1 MELSQD
7 ERKRGFGAMDYHYK
21 KNGIEILKEDDAA
34 RRTRLA
40 RYIVDAGEGK
50 LSGSNIQRITNS
62 KKEEGKTVRRRLILY
77 AELCKEA
84 AGDTGMMPVFWKWY
98 PKHHQFSHL
107 CEDQVRDCGNP
118 MDHWCYADEDAI
130 GHAVHIAE
138 SWHAKTLHRLVIE
151 KHRIE

>member
-1 MELSQD
+1 MLEKYFKPDNDHETLRIQCVIALSD
-7 ERKRGFGAMDYHYK
+7 FYESMLAKPFRGGVTADLGRKH
-21 KNGIEILKEDDAA
+21 
-34 RRTRLA
+34 
-40 RYIVDAGEGK
+40 
-50 LSGSNIQRITNS
+50 
-62 KKEEGKTVRRRLILY
+62 LILY

-84 AGDTGMMPVFWKWY
+84 AGDTGKMPVLWKWY

-130 GHAVHIAE
+130 GQAVHVAE
-138 SWHAKTLHRLVIE
+138 SGHAKTLHRLVIE